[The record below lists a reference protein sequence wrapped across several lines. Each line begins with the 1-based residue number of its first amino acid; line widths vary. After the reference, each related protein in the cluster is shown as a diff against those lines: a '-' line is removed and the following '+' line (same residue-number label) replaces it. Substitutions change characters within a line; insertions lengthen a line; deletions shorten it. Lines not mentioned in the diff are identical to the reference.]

1 MDKPTKDGVK
11 TAVDHLI
18 EMQEIKQVRKWL
30 DVLRDTVDAGVDFE
44 LRGDAAFLQPLM
56 DLRAHSMEKYTSVM
70 NAMDDHRAA
79 SGLDRISTRP
89 DKAAY
94 VAAFV
99 PIKRGRETRLARL
112 WNEQFSSSQQLKGDA
127 RKAFMAM
134 HARRWTEEKQARQEK
149 LRTQSRRPLTMQE
162 MRAIIA
168 EVEDEIDLELDE
180 LEKFIQDEMRKP
192 VSQRN
197 PNGFKFRV
205 GKL

>member
-11 TAVDHLI
+11 AAVDHLI

-94 VAAFV
+94 VAAFM

-134 HARRWTEEKQARQEK
+134 HARRWTWAWRCWWRRATTRAGTRARSA
-149 LRTQSRRPLTMQE
+149 RCRCCHRHARRNFAHNHAD
-162 MRAIIA
+162 R
-168 EVEDEIDLELDE
+168 
-180 LEKFIQDEMRKP
+180 
-192 VSQRN
+192 
-197 PNGFKFRV
+197 
-205 GKL
+205 